1 MAVAQFLV
9 DKSAFGRLHHPEV
22 ADVLEPLVSRGLVA
36 TCGTTALELLYSA
49 QSPAD
54 HVRIAR
60 DVDAA
65 FEWLPTEDQDFHR
78 ACEVSGVLAATS
90 RHRAVGIADLIIAAV
105 AERHGVTV
113 LHYDTDYDLIREI
126 TGQATEWVV
135 PRGAVS

>member
-1 MAVAQFLV
+1 VAIADFLV

-22 ADVLEPLVSRGLVA
+22 AGVLEPLISRGLVA

-49 QSPAD
+49 RSPAD
-54 HVRIAR
+54 HLRIAR

-65 FEWLPTEDQDFHR
+65 FEWLSTEDQDLRR
-78 ACEVSGVLAATS
+78 ACEVSSLLAETS

-113 LHYDTDYDLIREI
+113 LHYDADYDLITDV

-135 PRGAVS
+135 PRGAVP